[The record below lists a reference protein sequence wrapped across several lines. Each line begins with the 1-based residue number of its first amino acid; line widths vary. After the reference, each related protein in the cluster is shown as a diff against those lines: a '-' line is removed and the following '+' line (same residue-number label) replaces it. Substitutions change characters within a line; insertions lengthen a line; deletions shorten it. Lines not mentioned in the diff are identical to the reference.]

1 MSQHDMNLANAAGA
15 AFRSDLNDALGALIT
30 NSSGASAPATT
41 FAYQWWADTTT
52 GLLKIRNAANSAWIS
67 ILTISTGTPAG
78 HVIGTDIQAYDAALA
93 SLAGLSLAQGDL
105 IYATAADTYARLA
118 KGTASQQLRMNAGA
132 TAPEWFT
139 PTAAG
144 ITLGTKQAGSGTSE
158 NAFTSLPAGIKR
170 ISLNFG
176 ALSTNG
182 TSVII
187 VQLGDSGGYKT
198 SGYAGGIETAA
209 ARYTFTD
216 GFKIVGAGSASWA
229 MYGRVVFEMIDSAT
243 DTWVGTVMAADSGG
257 SAVYT
262 GAGMIALS
270 GDLDRLRVTTQGGS
284 DTIDVASSLNIA
296 YE

>member
-1 MSQHDMNLANAAGA
+1 MSQHDIDLANAAGA
-15 AFRSDLNDALGALIT
+15 AFRADLNNALGALVT
-30 NSSGASAPATT
+30 NSSGATAPSTT

-93 SLAGLSLAQGDL
+93 SLAGLSLVQGDL

-118 KGTASQQLRMNAGA
+118 KGTASQQLRMNSGA

-139 PTAAG
+139 PTASG

-158 NAFTSLPAGIKR
+158 NAFTGLPAGIKR

-182 TSVII
+182 TSLII

-198 SGYAGGIETAA
+198 SGYAGAIETASS
-209 ARYTFTD
+209 RYTFTD
-216 GFKIVGAGSASWA
+216 GFKLVGVGDAGWA
-229 MYGRVVFEMIDSAT
+229 LYGRVVLELLDSAT
-243 DTWVGTVMAADSGG
+243 DLWTGTIWSADSTGN
-257 SAVYT
+257 AVYT
-262 GAGMIALS
+262 GAGSITLS
-270 GDLDRLRVTTQGGS
+270 GDLDRLRVTTQGGAN
-284 DTIDVASSLNIA
+284 TIDVASALNIA

>member
-1 MSQHDMNLANAAGA
+1 MSQHDISLANANGA
-15 AFRSDLNDALGALIT
+15 TFRADLNDALGALVS
-30 NSSGASAPATT
+30 NSSGATAPSTT

-144 ITLGTKQAGSGTSE
+144 ITLGTKQAGSGTTE

-198 SGYAGGIETAA
+198 SGYAGAIETASS
-209 ARYTFTD
+209 RYTFTD
-216 GFKIVGAGSASWA
+216 GFKLVGVGDAGWA
-229 MYGRVVFEMIDSAT
+229 LYGRVVLELLDSTT
-243 DTWVGTVMAADSGG
+243 DQWTGTIWSADSTGN
-257 SAVYT
+257 AVYT
-262 GAGMIALS
+262 GAGSITLS
-270 GDLDRLRVTTQGGS
+270 GDLDRLRVTTQGGVN
-284 DTIDVASSLNIA
+284 TIDVASALNIA

>member
-15 AFRSDLNDALGALIT
+15 AFRSDLNDALGALVS

-52 GLLKIRNAANSAWIS
+52 GILKQRNAANSAWINL
-67 ILTISTGTPAG
+67 LTLSTGVPYG
-78 HVIGTDIQAYDAALA
+78 HIIGTDIQAYDAALA
-93 SLAGLSLAQGDL
+93 SLAGLSLVQGDL
-105 IYATAADTYARLA
+105 LYATAADTYARLA

-144 ITLGTKQAGSGTSE
+144 ITLGTKQAGSGTAE

-170 ISLNFG
+170 ISLNFN

-182 TSVII
+182 TSII
-187 VQLGDSGGYKT
+187 IAQLGDSGGYKT
-198 SGYAGGIETAA
+198 SGYAGAIETASS
-209 ARYTFTD
+209 RYTFTD
-216 GFKIVGAGSASWA
+216 GFKLVGVGDASWA
-229 MYGRVVFEMIDSAT
+229 MYGRVVFELLDAAAYLWTGTVYSADSA
-243 DTWVGTVMAADSGG
+243 GG
-257 SAVYT
+257 AVYL
-262 GAGMIALS
+262 GAGSITLS
-270 GDLDRLRVTTQGGS
+270 GALDRLRVTTQGGS
-284 DTIDVASSLNIA
+284 DTIDVASALNIA

>member
-1 MSQHDMNLANAAGA
+1 MSQHDMNLANANGA
-15 AFRSDLNDALGALIT
+15 TFRADLNDALGALVT
-30 NSSGASAPATT
+30 NSSGATAPSAT

-52 GLLKIRNAANSAWIS
+52 GILKQRNAANSAWIS
-67 ILTISTGTPAG
+67 ILTLSTGTPAG

-93 SLAGLSLAQGDL
+93 SLSGLSLAQGDL
-105 IYATAADTYARLA
+105 VYATAADTYARLA
-118 KGTASQQLRMNAGA
+118 KGTAAQQLRMNAGA

-198 SGYAGGIETAA
+198 SGYAGGIETGA

-262 GAGMIALS
+262 GAGLIALS

-284 DTIDVASSLNIA
+284 DTIDVASALNIA